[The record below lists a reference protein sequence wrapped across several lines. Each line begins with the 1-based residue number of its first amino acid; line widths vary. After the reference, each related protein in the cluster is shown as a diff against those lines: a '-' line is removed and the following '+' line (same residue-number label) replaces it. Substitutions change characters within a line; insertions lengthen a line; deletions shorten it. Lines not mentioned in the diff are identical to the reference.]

1 MLNNNIPQLDLFG
14 SVLEAYTASVE
25 PISNNNLYSLL
36 QKQGFNVA
44 EAEHKEISGN
54 VHNLAK
60 RQVRWIQQ
68 TLKDAGVIKRVERGV
83 WEFLDK
89 APKSDLHGVKPG
101 FCLLGFSTRHGAAI
115 LGTCESFFSKFKAPI
130 HLILTSPPYPLKTA
144 RKYGNVE
151 EREYVDWL
159 CRVIEPVIDNL
170 APGGSVAI
178 NLGNE
183 IFLDKSP
190 ARSMYVERLVLALN
204 ERFGLWKMD
213 NLIWE
218 NPTRPPGPCQW
229 ASKNRVQLNATYEN
243 VIWMCN
249 DPEKCFA
256 DNRRVLLPH
265 SEQHMKFM
273 LAGGSKTY
281 RSNADGSHRVYPG
294 AYGNITQGKIPRNV
308 LHMAHRCAD
317 QLAYKKNCKSLNI
330 VPHGAP
336 MPLRLAEFLIAYLT
350 EVGQTVVD
358 PFAGSF
364 TVPKAAEI
372 LNRLWFATEMMY
384 EYVLASGSRFDKLDG
399 YKNFLEAA

>member
-1 MLNNNIPQLDLFG
+1 MKKSQLDLFG
-14 SVLEAYTASVE
+14 SVMEAYASSSDPV
-25 PISNNNLYSLL
+25 SNEKLYSQL
-36 QKQGFNVA
+36 QEEGFDVT
-44 EAEHKEISGN
+44 EAQRKEIAGN

-68 TLKDAGVIKRVERGV
+68 TLKEAGVIKRTGRGV
-83 WEFLDK
+83 WEYLEK
-89 APKSDLHGVKPG
+89 VPKSDLHQVKPG

-115 LGTCESFFSKFKAPI
+115 LGTCETFFSKFKAPV
-130 HLILTSPPYPLKTA
+130 HLILTSPPYPLKNE

-159 CRVIEPVIDNL
+159 CRVIEPVIENL

-183 IFLDKSP
+183 IFMDKTP
-190 ARSMYVERLVLALN
+190 ARSMYVERFVLALN

-229 ASKNRVQLNATYEN
+229 ASKKRVQLNGTYEN

-273 LAGGSKTY
+273 LAGGSKSY

-364 TVPKAAEI
+364 TVPKAAE
-372 LNRLWFATEMMY
+372 LLQRLWYATEKIY
-384 EYVLASGSRFDKLDG
+384 EYVLASGCRFETADDYQNYLV
-399 YKNFLEAA
+399 AA